1 MGAQVGA
8 PGSCGDSHIWESS
21 KMFRDLDSG
30 LGDDGWRGWIPPGH
44 YIAADNAYKLTTWI
58 MRPHKTNEF
67 SNDPAA
73 ERRQTYF
80 SRTLRIA
87 RRVVERV
94 IGMLKKRFI
103 SLVAPLEDS
112 LERRK
117 QTVWAALI
125 LHNILLDHK
134 FPLFDDPNFD
144 AVSYA
149 TARAHLKLA
158 IREDR
163 LRQGDAIQSSSSGE
177 EGGDEKEEDEEEEE
191 KDDRQSARHVAQL
204 LAQVTNRVTRQQR
217 AVRGRGGGAGAARA
231 LRAAQNSM
239 RHARTR
245 RGRLAAS
252 QSRPHLFRR
261 RTGTGRLLGEDE
273 ESDASDVFRDD
284 ADDAASASED
294 SGGDSDDSRAPT
306 RRGRGRKRRRA
317 GDGEEGGAS
326 TRKAATAAQARR
338 KYIDKVVERVV
349 AESDS
354 LSSIPSPSDVDIG
367 GIPDLRAVQDDETD
381 VDSDSSADSAR
392 IRDLAPR
399 QGKLFRDKLAN
410 EVYADHVERWRRSSR
425 NARV

>member
-1 MGAQVGA
+1 MLLQCSFQHIYATTVQDKDSKTHFRMGTLSREYCPTRRCHPV
-8 PGSCGDSHIWESS
+8 IKLW
-21 KMFRDLDSG
+21 RR
-30 LGDDGWRGWIPPGH
+30 GWR
-44 YIAADNAYKLTTWI
+44 
-58 MRPHKTNEF
+58 
-67 SNDPAA
+67 
-73 ERRQTYF
+73 
-80 SRTLRIA
+80 
-87 RRVVERV
+87 
-94 IGMLKKRFI
+94 
-103 SLVAPLEDS
+103 
-112 LERRK
+112 
-117 QTVWAALI
+117 
-125 LHNILLDHK
+125 
-134 FPLFDDPNFD
+134 
-144 AVSYA
+144 
-149 TARAHLKLA
+149 
-158 IREDR
+158 RE
-163 LRQGDAIQSSSSGE
+163 G
-177 EGGDEKEEDEEEEE
+177 
-191 KDDRQSARHVAQL
+191 
-204 LAQVTNRVTRQQR
+204 
-217 AVRGRGGGAGAARA
+217 RGRGGRGERRSSECQTRCPTPRTGDQSRYPSTTSCSRAWRRCRGRSRA

-284 ADDAASASED
+284 ADDALAVSASED